1 MMKRGFAIALLGTA
15 LGLCAH
21 APAGA
26 APLAVSGI
34 TASQAGD
41 GLVRVGGRKGCFEL
55 PVVQNAIAFIELL
68 RDEEFDRGCSRR
80 FHGDDYTSH
89 EYAEPKD
96 LSTKDS
102 GYAEPHHGER
112 VKPRKY

>member
-15 LGLCAH
+15 LGLGAH

-26 APLAVSGI
+26 APLPVSGI
-34 TASQAGD
+34 TAAQASD
-41 GLVRVGGRKGCFEL
+41 GLTRVGGSGRCFEL

-80 FHGDDYTSH
+80 FHGDDYTAH
-89 EYAEPKD
+89 EYEAPRD
-96 LSTKDS
+96 LSTKD
-102 GYAEPHHGER
+102 GAYAEPHPGER